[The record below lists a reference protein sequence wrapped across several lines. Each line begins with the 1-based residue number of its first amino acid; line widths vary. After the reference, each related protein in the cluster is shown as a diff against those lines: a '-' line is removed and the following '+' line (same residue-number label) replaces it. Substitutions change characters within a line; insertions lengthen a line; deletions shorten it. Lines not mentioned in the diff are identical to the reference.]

1 MTLEVDEGIPDRT
14 LPAARH
20 NHCFIQCA
28 KAAIQSAMDTKGIR
42 AESQVAAR
50 ACGVRIPDH
59 LPLPDPISSLRSKK
73 EVEDRIL
80 ALHAVVAASFG
91 FDKTKALSWIRQE
104 FLQDALSPFEKDF
117 LEQGKGS
124 PAYFRSQVEA
134 MWVLAWGLSIVA
146 NLDFRKAC
154 DSGFVRIMPDLK
166 ASESGKPWRGKAV
179 LRSADELLA
188 QCDLAYCLHW
198 AIRQAS
204 LDRKPPSDGLRDG
217 VVVPRRRS
225 LEWMLSNESWDDI
238 SLDT

>member
-1 MTLEVDEGIPDRT
+1 
-14 LPAARH
+14 
-20 NHCFIQCA
+20 
-28 KAAIQSAMDTKGIR
+28 MDTRDIR
-42 AESQVAAR
+42 AGSQAAAR
-50 ACGVRIPDH
+50 AYGMQIPDQ
-59 LPLPDPISSLRSKK
+59 LPLLDPISSLRSKK

-104 FLQDALSPFEKDF
+104 CLQDALSPFEKDF

-124 PAYFRSQVEA
+124 PIYFHSQVEA
-134 MWVLAWGLSIVA
+134 MWALAWGLSFVA
-146 NLDFRKAC
+146 NLDFTKVC
-154 DSGFVRIMPDLK
+154 DSAFVRIMPDLK
-166 ASESGKPWRGKAV
+166 TCKSSGQWREGAA

-198 AIRQAS
+198 GIRQAS
-204 LDRKPPSDGLRDG
+204 LDRKLPPDGLRDG

-225 LEWMLSNESWDDI
+225 LDWMLSDESWDDI